1 VSDSELGAMLG
12 LRVVSWIDMG
22 VLTMLHKL
30 RGVVVVVYTRKDAA
44 YKLRAGTA

>member
-1 VSDSELGAMLG
+1 VGRRSF

-30 RGVVVVVYTRKDAA
+30 RGVVVVVYTRKGAA